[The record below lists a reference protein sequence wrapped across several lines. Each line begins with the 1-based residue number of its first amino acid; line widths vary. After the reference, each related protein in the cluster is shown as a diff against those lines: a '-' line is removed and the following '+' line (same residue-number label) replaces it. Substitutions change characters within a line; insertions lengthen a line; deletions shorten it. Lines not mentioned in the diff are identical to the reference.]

1 MLWNWNW
8 LTDIST
14 RGGYSMFMLNCS
26 IHYCPPLASYLSAVI
41 EENIGCSSPIKYILA
56 TFDGRLCKTQFMVD
70 AFICIW
76 KLILCE
82 LYSNY
87 FEKIRR
93 CGDWWGWLVASPS
106 YLSTDWFHHREQKK
120 FSVLRPVIDQSAVKT
135 QDITRDRM
143 LSPGGGDA
151 AVLGCVTTFLFPL
164 SRIYN
169 IYNIYNIYI
178 HKSHVTLPQQTW
190 DCKKP
195 LRSLILRRFISGG
208 WHLESFDQKY
218 LIETA
223 RHRPGPRHQARVL
236 IMV

>member
-1 MLWNWNW
+1 
-8 LTDIST
+8 
-14 RGGYSMFMLNCS
+14 MFMLNCS
-26 IHYCPPLASYLSAVI
+26 IHYCSPLASYLSAVI

-70 AFICIW
+70 AFICIL

-120 FSVLRPVIDQSAVKT
+120 FSVVRPVLDQSAVKT
-135 QDITRDRM
+135 QDIASTRDRM
-143 LSPGGGDA
+143 LSPGGGDGA
-151 AVLGCVTTFLFPL
+151 TFLFPL

-169 IYNIYNIYI
+169 IYNIYNIYTI
-178 HKSHVTLPQQTW
+178 STQYLHNIYIKVM
-190 DCKKP
+190 
-195 LRSLILRRFISGG
+195 LRSRNNRGTVKSP
-208 WHLESFDQKY
+208 SD
-218 LIETA
+218 
-223 RHRPGPRHQARVL
+223 HQY
-236 IMV
+236 